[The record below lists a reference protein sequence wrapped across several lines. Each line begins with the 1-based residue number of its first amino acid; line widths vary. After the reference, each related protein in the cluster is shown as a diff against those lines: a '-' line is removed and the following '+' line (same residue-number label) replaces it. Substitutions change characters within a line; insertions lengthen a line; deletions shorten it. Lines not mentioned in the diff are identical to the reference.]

1 MAALLQE
8 KTANKSRVLYRLS
21 NRDLREFVKDP
32 ANNFL
37 VTFFSQ
43 NSDYNSDDTSC
54 KADALE
60 ILLHFGRSYE

>member
-8 KTANKSRVLYRLS
+8 QTANKSRVLYRLS

-37 VTFFSQ
+37 VTIFSQ
-43 NSDYNSDDTSC
+43 N
-54 KADALE
+54 
-60 ILLHFGRSYE
+60 